1 MRKFL
6 LLIAT
11 LVAMTAT
18 AEKEN
23 AARRLV
29 TLLTEMSA
37 REEVTP
43 DSFFADVRLLR
54 HEIAAQSDSAACAV
68 YRATLAH
75 LLAANQWRAQA
86 RRRDTQSHADSVQ
99 EWTREEYRNH
109 ARSLYS
115 LATRKPEVL
124 HAAPT
129 KQWIPLVRTGRDEAV
144 FGNSMLSVVYNAMKA
159 VGRPVGGL
167 LRGAGTARGRAA
179 RDARLDTFAAARH
192 EKTTERAGDDAPKV
206 QGRACRGVGLP
217 PHGAVTPQH
226 RRGQHATA

>member
-86 RRRDTQSHADSVQ
+86 RHAEPRRQRAGMDARGVSQP
-99 EWTREEYRNH
+99 
-109 ARSLYS
+109 RSLAL
-115 LATRKPEVL
+115 LAGDPKTRSASRGAHQAVDS
-124 HAAPT
+124 AGQDGT
-129 KQWIPLVRTGRDEAV
+129 RRGRLRQQYAQRGVQRHESRRHD
-144 FGNSMLSVVYNAMKA
+144 A
-159 VGRPVGGL
+159 VGR
-167 LRGAGTARGRAA
+167 RCA
-179 RDARLDTFAAARH
+179 
-192 EKTTERAGDDAPKV
+192 
-206 QGRACRGVGLP
+206 
-217 PHGAVTPQH
+217 
-226 RRGQHATA
+226 